1 MPLTP
6 PASAT
11 PPRSASDR
19 FNALADYPA
28 TSFVT
33 PPSRRGGT
41 TPSFIPQPVSPSP
54 SKIFSPSKSRVPVPL
69 MRSKGATN
77 GSTFKPQF
85 RSSMSGF

>member
-6 PASAT
+6 PSSAT
-11 PPRSASDR
+11 PPRRTSDR
-19 FNALADYPA
+19 FSALADYSA
-28 TSFVT
+28 TSFIT

-54 SKIFSPSKSRVPVPL
+54 SKIFSPSRSRVAAPL

-77 GSTFKPQF
+77 GSAFKPHL